1 MKRRVLL
8 LAAILSGI
16 ATSERL
22 VQIQPSNLDVAATGV
37 RLVSLDDIGHTATV
51 EAIVAQDGPIL
62 STILPYGV
70 LVLNNSNRSLRAV
83 NIKFQ
88 WTNTGGHTRSL
99 WLTLA
104 STESPST
111 FIAPG
116 HAEILTPVG
125 VVNQYL
131 ARDPAK
137 RHASPGRISNGT
149 GTVTGQ
155 PPATAFPQIIKQ
167 QFDHMAVGK
176 DFQANIEGVLYDD
189 YTFVGSDRS
198 FEGMQ
203 SHEPKVHR

>member
-1 MKRRVLL
+1 M
-8 LAAILSGI
+8 AI
-16 ATSERL
+16 AQP
-22 VQIQPSNLDVAATGV
+22 VQIQPSSLDVAATGV
-37 RLVSLDDIGHTATV
+37 YLASLDDIGHSATV
-51 EAIVAQDGPIL
+51 EAIVGQDGPML

-88 WTNTGGHTRSL
+88 WTNTGGHIRSL

-116 HAEILTPVG
+116 HAEVFTPVG

-131 ARDPAK
+131 ARDGAK
-137 RHASPGRISNGT
+137 RKASPGQISNGT
-149 GTVTGQ
+149 GTVTSQ

-167 QFDHMAVGK
+167 QLDHMAIGK
-176 DFQANIEGVLYDD
+176 NFQANIEGVVFDD
-189 YTFVGSDRS
+189 FTFVGSDRS